1 MNNERFKSTI
11 GFTDLLFNILVGFAF
26 LFIIAFLLIKPEA
39 KKKDFDRR
47 AEYIVVMEWD
57 AGAKDD
63 IDLYVED
70 PLGGLASFRHPNV
83 NFMHLDKDDL
93 GSRNDTTVMADG
105 STTTIRINREVM
117 TIRGIIPGEWIINAH
132 YYSAYEYASA
142 NGDSVIISK
151 SKKDYSITVRVELHR
166 VNPYQ
171 ILWVGDKKFTTK
183 GQEETFLRWRIDK
196 MGGIIPPFTF
206 QQKDYVT
213 PSGQIGAGVMQNQ
226 GNSTASGLSYF
237 SQMNVQY
244 EQHEDEDSGGSA
256 QPIAGPMEGFDDPDP
271 NNLRGVGGP

>member
-39 KKKDFDRR
+39 KKKDFERR
-47 AEYIVVMEWD
+47 AEYIVVLEWD

-70 PLGGLASFRHPNV
+70 PLGGIASFRHPRV

-93 GSRNDTTVMADG
+93 GVRNDTTVMADG
-105 STTTIRINREVM
+105 STTTIKINREVM
-117 TIRGIIPGEWIINAH
+117 TIRGIIPGEWVINAH
-132 YYSAYEYASA
+132 YYSAYAYASA
-142 NGDSVIISK
+142 NGDSKIISK
-151 SKKDYSITVRVELHR
+151 SKDDYFITVRIELHR

-171 ILWVGDKKFTTK
+171 ILWVGEKKFTTK

-196 MGGIIPPFTF
+196 MGGILPPFTF
-206 QQKDYVT
+206 QKKSYIT
-213 PSGQIGAGVMQNQ
+213 PSGQVSNT
-226 GNSTASGLSYF
+226 NSTGAPVTSSTTGGSLQYF
-237 SQMNVQY
+237 SQMGGTPPTSSIIQDVEEEVDEAQWIENAR
-244 EQHEDEDSGGSA
+244 EDSGE
-256 QPIAGPMEGFDDPDP
+256 GP
-271 NNLRGVGGP
+271 